1 MLARRKQFE
10 HKLGSGRGGA
20 SCETRRWLQAIGD
33 TLQKSGFLRELK
45 SAISGS
51 AVKTDREAMASY
63 LVDWRG
69 RHEGTAL
76 CVVEPST
83 VDEVAVVVR
92 TARSYGVKV
101 VPQGGNTGLV
111 GGGVPL
117 AGEAAGQ
124 QIVLSLRRLNRI
136 RSINVLDNVIVADAG
151 VVLQNAQTAARDVG
165 RLLPISLAAEGS
177 AQIGGIVS
185 TNAGGTGVLRYGT
198 TREQVLGIEVV
209 LADGSLWNGLQPLRK
224 NNAGYDLKQLFI
236 GSEGTLGI
244 VTAAAL
250 KLFPL
255 PQSRVTAFIGL
266 PSPDAAVNLLRD
278 LQSEIG
284 DCVTAFELIQRE
296 CLELVLALD
305 GARNPFTHSYPWY
318 ALVEASTTM
327 RTNTLADA
335 IEKNLANAFEA
346 GTVAD
351 AVLAQSEQQR
361 TTLWRLREEI
371 SEAERRHGPSAKHDI
386 SVPVSRI
393 AEFLNQAPA
402 AVKNCVPNAIPFAF
416 GHVGDGNIHFNV
428 FASVDDTKTI
438 NLAVYDLVTALGG
451 SISAEHGI
459 GLSKVDLLKRYRDA
473 KSILLMQSLR
483 KALDPDTVLN
493 PGKLLD
499 LAGKT
504 DPDP

>member
-1 MLARRKQFE
+1 VWRNAVRAQI
-10 HKLGSGRGGA
+10 GIWQGRDVLR
-20 SCETRRWLQAIGD
+20 TPRLPQVIGD

-51 AVKTDREAMASY
+51 AVKTDREAMSSY

-92 TARSYGVKV
+92 TALSHGVKV

-117 AGEAAGQ
+117 AGDAVGQ

-165 RLLPISLAAEGS
+165 RLLPVSLAAEGS

-198 TREQVLGIEVV
+198 TRELVLGLEVV
-209 LADGSLWNGLQPLRK
+209 LADGSIWNGLQPLRK
-224 NNAGYDLKQLFI
+224 NNSGYDLKQLFI

-255 PQSRVTAFIGL
+255 PQSRVTAFVGL

-284 DCVTAFELIQRE
+284 DCVTAFELMQRE
-296 CLELVLALD
+296 CLELVLGALD
-305 GARNPFTHSYPWY
+305 GARDPLQHSHPWY
-318 ALVEASTTM
+318 ALVEASTAL
-327 RTNTLADA
+327 RSDTLADT
-335 IEKNLANAFEA
+335 IEKNLAIAFEA
-346 GTVAD
+346 GIVAD
-351 AVLAQSEQQR
+351 AVLAHSEQQR
-361 TTLWRLREEI
+361 ATLWRLREEI
-371 SEAERRHGPSAKHDI
+371 SEAERRHGTSAKHDI

-393 AEFLNQAPA
+393 AEFLHHAPA
-402 AVKNCVPNAIPFAF
+402 AVKKSVPDAIPFAF

-428 FASVDDTKTI
+428 FASAEATKTI
-438 NLAVYDLVTALGG
+438 NLVIYDLVTALGG

-459 GLSKVDLLKRYRDA
+459 GLSKVDLLKRYKDTR
-473 KSILLMQSLR
+473 SMLLMQSVR
-483 KALDPDTVLN
+483 KALDPDAILN
-493 PGKLLD
+493 PGKVFDLGKTTDLD
-499 LAGKT
+499 L
-504 DPDP
+504 